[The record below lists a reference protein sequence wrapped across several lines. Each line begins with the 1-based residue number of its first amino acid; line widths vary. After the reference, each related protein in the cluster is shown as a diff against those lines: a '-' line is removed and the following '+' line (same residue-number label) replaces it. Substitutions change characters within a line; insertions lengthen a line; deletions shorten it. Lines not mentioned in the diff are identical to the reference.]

1 MENLEGLIAETR
13 GALVA
18 VSKNPQDA
26 ASVLISVGVKLAAR
40 VNALRELTGIQKREL
55 VVKVL
60 ARALE
65 KLREEELELVKIGD
79 SVRKSIEDRYAQLLL
94 IATSAVPSAIDAA
107 IDASRGKLNLKKIK
121 ARQLLQYCSCI
132 ATTAVSSLSAA
143 GVISSADAEKS
154 FSVVNKMY
162 AAGDKIAEKVDV
174 VREAAAAA
182 EAAPVEKK
190 ECCTCEGSCACGS
203 PCPCPAPCPACPA
216 PAPPAVA
223 TETVVVVVDSPAPAP
238 AAAEVTQ

>member
-1 MENLEGLIAETR
+1 METR
-13 GALVA
+13 AALAA

-26 ASVLISVGVKLAAR
+26 ASVLISVGVKLAGR

-60 ARALE
+60 GRALE
-65 KLREEELELVKIGD
+65 RLREEELELASKVE

-94 IATSAVPSAIDAA
+94 IATSAVPSAIDVA

-121 ARQLLQYCSCI
+121 ARQIWQFCSCF

-143 GVISSADAEKS
+143 GVISSADAEKT

-174 VREAAAAA
+174 VRDAADAAAPAPVA
-182 EAAPVEKK
+182 VPVEKK
-190 ECCTCEGSCACGS
+190 EGCKCEDACACPA
-203 PCPCPAPCPACPA
+203 PCPCPAP
-216 PAPPAVA
+216 VA
-223 TETVVVVVDSPAPAP
+223 EAETVVVVVDPPAPSQ
-238 AAAEVTQ
+238 EVVAQ

>member
-1 MENLEGLIAETR
+1 MENIEGLIAETR

-60 ARALE
+60 GRALE
-65 KLREEELELVKIGD
+65 RLREEELELVSKAD
-79 SVRKSIEDRYAQLLL
+79 SARKSIEDRYAQLLL

-143 GVISSADAEKS
+143 GVISTADADKT

-174 VREAAAAA
+174 VREAATAA
-182 EAAPVEKK
+182 EDTEKK
-190 ECCTCEGSCACGS
+190 ESCKCEGACSCPA
-203 PCPCPAPCPACPA
+203 PCPCPAA
-216 PAPPAVA
+216 P
-223 TETVVVVVDSPAPAP
+223 ETVVVVVDAPAPAP
-238 AAAEVTQ
+238 ASASEAAQ